1 MATVYSGY
9 TTTGSYTKLR
19 VKVTY
24 NYPSTTAT
32 ATLLYTRT
40 NTYSGATGTSPL
52 TFTFG
57 GKSTTVNNKFFYGQ
71 QTDAAVASVNFTV
84 SLAGGSYSGSTS
96 TPYPGGTG
104 YMAFSGSVTLPA
116 HTYTISY
123 NANGGSGAPS
133 AQTKTHGKNLTLS
146 STKPTRPGHTF
157 KGWSTSSTATSATY
171 NAGSTFTANTSVTL
185 YAVWQINTYT
195 NTINHYQRDAAD
207 TAWTHFATTSKT
219 TNYGGT
225 FTPSFTTVP
234 TGYYASYYNTWTSGY
249 GTNLGS
255 GSVTVTSD
263 TVTECYYYPNSYTL
277 TIKPNWGSWNGS
289 TSDQTASQ
297 KYTTSKSLS
306 VPTRRGYSFIAWAEQ
321 GAGTISNALHSN
333 GSFDSGSNGVYIYNN
348 SGNGVVTHTIQAA
361 TTGNPIGSGY
371 ELKIAHSGGTSSPG
385 LGGFFDSNTAAANK
399 KWVHAFIAK
408 IPVGYT
414 LNIAHNAIG
423 TGSSE
428 YWLTERVGTG
438 EWEEYSY
445 VIQCGGSGSFGTFG
459 HVYLTGPSGAMTWYL
474 AYSNMYDITEG
485 VGAVN
490 YNYLAGNGSVYA
502 MYYPN
507 DYTLTVNPNGG
518 SWNGTT
524 SASSFT
530 QKYLTTKI
538 LEEVPTK
545 TGYKFKYWT
554 ATDSP
559 NSSNFGYNVNTGNS
573 ELVRY
578 RIAKASSTN
587 LEILLYAPNAAIAK
601 CPTWTNIDGQDELKW
616 HVMSSGSWT
625 RDGYSYNFGT
635 QISIADH
642 NYELLD
648 YIIHL
653 YVYNSS
659 GTQLAS
665 VGSINL
671 FDIQLEAG
679 DTYYFGSNNYTL
691 YAQWEKNTSIITYNQ
706 NGNIVSNMPEA
717 QEKEFRVNLT
727 LSSLVP
733 VRTRYNFL
741 GWSTD
746 PNASR
751 GSIDAGGTFTLD
763 QDTTLYAIWEL
774 IDKTIWIYRAGSIDA
789 VDFVT
794 DTIWM
799 ENFAD
804 TYTTTHY
811 GVPSAQLSTP
821 PISLSTDNSLKVIFD
836 NILYNDLSLHSF
848 IYGGETVW
856 YAGNPYVARAIY
868 GEFYNSID
876 TGEPF
881 CIVFNGSQYWLHQNA
896 SSTGVEHTA
905 SIYILNT
912 NPEKMFKSDGK
923 VYASEFITH
932 DEDAVYLCNDGKIYA
947 KEFIKY

>member
-19 VKVTY
+19 VKVDY

-71 QTDAAVASVNFTV
+71 QTDATVASVSFTV

-96 TPYPGGTG
+96 TTSSGGIG
-104 YMAFSGSVTLPA
+104 YMAFSGSVALPA

-123 NANGGSGAPS
+123 SANGGSGAPS

-146 STKPTRPGHTF
+146 STKPTRTGYTF

-234 TGYYASYYNTWTSGY
+234 TGYYASHYNTWTSGY

-277 TIKPNWGSWNGS
+277 T
-289 TSDQTASQ
+289 
-297 KYTTSKSLS
+297 
-306 VPTRRGYSFIAWAEQ
+306 
-321 GAGTISNALHSN
+321 
-333 GSFDSGSNGVYIYNN
+333 
-348 SGNGVVTHTIQAA
+348 
-361 TTGNPIGSGY
+361 
-371 ELKIAHSGGTSSPG
+371 
-385 LGGFFDSNTAAANK
+385 
-399 KWVHAFIAK
+399 
-408 IPVGYT
+408 
-414 LNIAHNAIG
+414 
-423 TGSSE
+423 
-428 YWLTERVGTG
+428 
-438 EWEEYSY
+438 
-445 VIQCGGSGSFGTFG
+445 
-459 HVYLTGPSGAMTWYL
+459 
-474 AYSNMYDITEG
+474 
-485 VGAVN
+485 
-490 YNYLAGNGSVYA
+490 
-502 MYYPN
+502 
-507 DYTLTVNPNGG
+507 VNPNGG

-530 QKYLTTKI
+530 QKYLTTKT
-538 LEEVPTK
+538 LEEIPTK

-554 ATDSP
+554 ATNSP

-625 RDGYSYNFGT
+625 RDEYSYNFGT

-717 QEKEFRVNLT
+717 QEKEFGVNLT

-763 QDTTLYAIWEL
+763 QDTILYAIWEL

-799 ENFAD
+799 ENFTD

-811 GVPSAQLSTP
+811 GVPSAQLLTP
-821 PISLSTDNSLKVIFD
+821 PISLFTDNSLKVIFD

-848 IYGGETVW
+848 TYGGETVW

-868 GEFYNSID
+868 GELYNSTN

-896 SSTGVEHTA
+896 SSTGVEHTV
-905 SIYILNT
+905 SIYISNT

-932 DEDAVYLCNDGKIYA
+932 NEDAVYLCNDGKVYA